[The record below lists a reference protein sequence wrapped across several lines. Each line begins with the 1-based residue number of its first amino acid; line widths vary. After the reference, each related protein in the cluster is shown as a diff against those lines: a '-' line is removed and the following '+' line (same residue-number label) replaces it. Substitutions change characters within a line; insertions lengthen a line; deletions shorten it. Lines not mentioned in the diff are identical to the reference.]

1 MKTMKFLIHNSKF
14 IIATAFVA
22 LCIACTPTPVDES
35 KLFITE
41 EQAQALIEQ
50 GTLINLEDL
59 KDTASIFVSE
69 KGNFLSDTTLYRT
82 RATKDGKNYLFSID
96 TIPASVT
103 PIYIRG
109 RVTTDD
115 YAGNF
120 YKAMCIQQIVDG
132 EQQALRI
139 SVDAGSIGGLYQLG
153 QEILIRVDGL
163 AIGRYANQP
172 QLCLPSYN
180 NNIYANNAEQKI
192 GWAPGRIP
200 MAIFNART
208 KCIGKP
214 DTSQLVYDEYN
225 ITDFT
230 SILNLQEARNWDA
243 KLVRLKNVHYTGQ
256 YFTTSGTGKCTTGDP
271 EEDSNANVFAPTTN
285 NIGYPQTRVIEDANG
300 KKTGVSASEYAKFAY
315 FYLPGADKNGVD
327 NCSNYVGDV
336 IGILGF
342 YNDNAKYDP
351 AYDDWSISI
360 RSLDD
365 LQLYQDINGN
375 KILDENERSASNLW
389 PRIEYTK

>member
-1 MKTMKFLIHNSKF
+1 MKKIFY
-14 IIATAFVA
+14 IALAA
-22 LCIACTPTPVDES
+22 LCIACTPNPVDES
-35 KLFITE
+35 KLFLSE
-41 EQAQALIEQ
+41 EQANELISQ
-50 GTLINLEDL
+50 GTLLTLQEF
-59 KDTASIFVSE
+59 KDTYMSE
-69 KGNFLSDTTLYRT
+69 KGNYLNDTTLYRT

-96 TIPASVT
+96 TIPTATT
-103 PIYIRG
+103 PVYIRG

-120 YKAMCIQQIVDG
+120 YKVLCIQQIVNG

-180 NNIYANNAEQKI
+180 NNVYANNAEQKI

-200 MAIFNART
+200 IAIFKART
-208 KCIGKP
+208 KCIGQP
-214 DTSQLVYDEYN
+214 DVDKLIYDEYQ
-225 ITDFT
+225 ISDFT
-230 SILNLQEARNWDA
+230 SVLNLQETRKWDA
-243 KLVRLKNVHYTGQ
+243 KLVRIKNVHYTGE
-256 YFTTSGTGKCTTGDP
+256 FFESNGSVSKCSLGDP
-271 EEDSNANVFAPTTN
+271 EEDGNANVFAPTTN
-285 NIGYPQTRVIEDANG
+285 NIGYPQGRVIADANG
-300 KKTGVSASEYAKFAY
+300 KKTAVSSSEYAKFAH
-315 FYLPGADKNGVD
+315 FYLPGADKNGIT
-327 NCSNYVGDV
+327 NCANYVGDV

-342 YNDNAKYDP
+342 YSDNAKYDP
-351 AYDDWSISI
+351 ASDDWAITI

-365 LQLYQDINGN
+365 LQLYDADG
-375 KILDENERSASNLW
+375 NLW

>member
-1 MKTMKFLIHNSKF
+1 MKKSIFNISKLSLLL
-14 IIATAFVA
+14 V
-22 LCIACTPTPVDES
+22 LCFGFMLSCTPSAIDES
-35 KLFITE
+35 SLFLTE
-41 EQAQALIEQ
+41 DQADELISQ
-50 GTLINLEDL
+50 GTLLTLEQF
-59 KDTASIFVSE
+59 KDSFMTE
-69 KGNFLSDTTLYRT
+69 KGNYLSDTTLYRT

-96 TIPASVT
+96 TIPVYDK

-132 EQQALRI
+132 EQQALRLSI
-139 SVDAGSIGGLYQLG
+139 DAGSVGGLYQIG

-200 MAIFNART
+200 IAIFRART
-208 KCIGKP
+208 TCINKP
-214 DTSQLVYDEYN
+214 DVSKLVYDEYEIKEFTKVLN
-225 ITDFT
+225 I
-230 SILNLQEARNWDA
+230 QETRKWDA
-243 KLVRLKNVHYTGQ
+243 KLVRIKNVHYTGE
-256 YFTTSGTGKCTTGDP
+256 YYESNGTVSKCSTGNP
-271 EEDSNANVFAPTTN
+271 EDDGNANVFAPTTN
-285 NIGYPQTRVIEDANG
+285 NIGYPQGRVIADSKGN
-300 KKTGVSASEYAKFAY
+300 KTVISSSEYAKFAY
-315 FYLPGADKNGVD
+315 FYLPGADKNGIA
-327 NCSNYVGDV
+327 NCPKYVGDV
-336 IGILGF
+336 VGILG
-342 YNDNAKYDP
+342 YYSDNARYDP
-351 AYDDWSISI
+351 ASDDWAISI

-365 LQLYQDINGN
+365 LQLYHDANGN
-375 KILDENERSASNLW
+375 NLTDDDERTAENLW

>member
-1 MKTMKFLIHNSKF
+1 MKKSIFNISKLSLLL
-14 IIATAFVA
+14 V
-22 LCIACTPTPVDES
+22 LCFGFMLSCTPSAIDES
-35 KLFITE
+35 SLFLTE
-41 EQAQALIEQ
+41 DQADELISQ
-50 GTLINLEDL
+50 GTLLTLEQF
-59 KDTASIFVSE
+59 KDSFMTE
-69 KGNFLSDTTLYRT
+69 KGNYLSDTTLYRT

-96 TIPASVT
+96 TIPVSDK

-132 EQQALRI
+132 EQQALRLSI
-139 SVDAGSIGGLYQLG
+139 DAGSVGGLYQIG

-200 MAIFNART
+200 IAIFRART
-208 KCIGKP
+208 TCINKP
-214 DTSQLVYDEYN
+214 DVSKLVYDEYEIKEFTKVLN
-225 ITDFT
+225 I
-230 SILNLQEARNWDA
+230 QETRKWDA
-243 KLVRLKNVHYTGQ
+243 KLVRIKNVHYTGE
-256 YFTTSGTGKCTTGDP
+256 YYESNGAVSKCSTGNP
-271 EEDSNANVFAPTTN
+271 EDDGNANVFAPTTN
-285 NIGYPQTRVIEDANG
+285 NIGYPQGRVIADSKGN
-300 KKTGVSASEYAKFAY
+300 KTVISSSEYAKFAY
-315 FYLPGADKNGVD
+315 FYLPGADKNGIA
-327 NCSNYVGDV
+327 NCPKYVGDV
-336 IGILGF
+336 VGILG
-342 YNDNAKYDP
+342 YYSDNARYDP
-351 AYDDWSISI
+351 ASDDWAISI

-365 LQLYQDINGN
+365 LQLYHDANGN
-375 KILDENERSASNLW
+375 NLTDDDERTDENLW

>member
-1 MKTMKFLIHNSKF
+1 MKTMKFIIHNSYLAF
-14 IIATAFVA
+14 ARTIATKFMIAITLVA
-22 LCIACTPTPVDES
+22 LCIACTPNPVDES
-35 KLFITE
+35 KLFLTDT
-41 EQAQALIEQ
+41 QADELIAQ
-50 GTLINLEDL
+50 GTLLTLQEF
-59 KDTASIFVSE
+59 KDTYMTE

-96 TIPASVT
+96 TIPVSET
-103 PIYIRG
+103 PVYIRG

-132 EQQALRI
+132 KQQALRL
-139 SVDAGSIGGLYQLG
+139 SVDAGSIGGLYQIG
-153 QEILIRVDGL
+153 QEILIRIDGL

-214 DTSQLVYDEYN
+214 DISKLVYDELK
-225 ITDFT
+225 ITEFT
-230 SILNLQEARNWDA
+230 SVLNLQETRKWDA
-243 KLVRLKNVHYTGQ
+243 KLVRIKDVHYTGQ

-271 EEDSNANVFAPTTN
+271 EVDQNANVFAPTTN
-285 NIGYPQTRVIEDANG
+285 NIGFPQTRVIEDANG
-300 KKTGVSASEYAKFAY
+300 NKTGISASEYAKFAY
-315 FYLPGADKNGVD
+315 FYIPGADQNGTA
-327 NCSNYVGDV
+327 NCTKYVGDV
-336 IGILGF
+336 VGILGF
-342 YNDNAKYDP
+342 YSDNAKYDP

-365 LQLYQDINGN
+365 LQLFDANG
-375 KILDENERSASNLW
+375 NLW

>member
-1 MKTMKFLIHNSKF
+1 MKTMKFIIHNSYLAF
-14 IIATAFVA
+14 ARTIATKFMIAITLVA
-22 LCIACTPTPVDES
+22 LCIACTPNPVDES
-35 KLFITE
+35 KLFLTDT
-41 EQAQALIEQ
+41 QADELIAQ
-50 GTLINLEDL
+50 GTLLTL
-59 KDTASIFVSE
+59 QQFKDSFMSE
-69 KGNFLSDTTLYRT
+69 KGNYLSDTTLYRT

-96 TIPASVT
+96 TIPVSET
-103 PIYIRG
+103 PVYIRG

-132 EQQALRI
+132 KQQALRL
-139 SVDAGSIGGLYQLG
+139 SVDAGSIGGLYQIG
-153 QEILIRVDGL
+153 QEILIRIDGL

-214 DTSQLVYDEYN
+214 DISKLVYDELK
-225 ITDFT
+225 ITEFT
-230 SILNLQEARNWDA
+230 SVLNLQETRKWDA
-243 KLVRLKNVHYTGQ
+243 KLVRIKGVHYTGQ

-271 EEDSNANVFAPTTN
+271 EVDQNANVFAPTTN
-285 NIGYPQTRVIEDANG
+285 NIGFPQTRVIEDANG
-300 KKTGVSASEYAKFAY
+300 NKTGISASEYAKFAY
-315 FYLPGADKNGVD
+315 FYIPGADQNGTA
-327 NCSNYVGDV
+327 NCPKYVGDV
-336 IGILGF
+336 VGILGF
-342 YNDNAKYDP
+342 YSDNAKYDP

-365 LQLYQDINGN
+365 LQLFDANG
-375 KILDENERSASNLW
+375 NLW

>member
-1 MKTMKFLIHNSKF
+1 MKKSIFNISKLSLLL
-14 IIATAFVA
+14 V
-22 LCIACTPTPVDES
+22 LCFGFMLSCTPSAIDES
-35 KLFITE
+35 SLFLTE
-41 EQAQALIEQ
+41 DQADELISP
-50 GTLINLEDL
+50 GTLLTLEQF
-59 KDTASIFVSE
+59 KDSFMTE
-69 KGNFLSDTTLYRT
+69 KGNYLSDTTLYRT

-96 TIPASVT
+96 TIPVSDK

-132 EQQALRI
+132 EQQALRLSI
-139 SVDAGSIGGLYQLG
+139 DAGSVGGLYQIG

-200 MAIFNART
+200 IAIFRART
-208 KCIGKP
+208 TCINKP
-214 DTSQLVYDEYN
+214 DVSKLVYDEYEIKEFTKVLN
-225 ITDFT
+225 I
-230 SILNLQEARNWDA
+230 QETRKWDA
-243 KLVRLKNVHYTGQ
+243 KLVRIKNVHYTGE
-256 YFTTSGTGKCTTGDP
+256 YYESNGTVSKCSTGNP
-271 EEDSNANVFAPTTN
+271 EDDGNANVFAPTTN
-285 NIGYPQTRVIEDANG
+285 NIGYPQGRIIADSQGNKTVI
-300 KKTGVSASEYAKFAY
+300 SSSEYAKFAY
-315 FYLPGADKNGVD
+315 FYLPGADKNGIA
-327 NCSNYVGDV
+327 NCPKYVGDV
-336 IGILGF
+336 VGILG
-342 YNDNAKYDP
+342 YYSDNARYDP
-351 AYDDWSISI
+351 ASDDWAISI

-365 LQLYQDINGN
+365 LQLYHDANGN
-375 KILDENERSASNLW
+375 NLTDDDERTAENLW

>member
-1 MKTMKFLIHNSKF
+1 MKKSIFNISKLSLILVLFFGFMLS
-14 IIATAFVA
+14 
-22 LCIACTPTPVDES
+22 CTPSAIDES
-35 KLFITE
+35 SLFLTE
-41 EQAQALIEQ
+41 DQADELISQ
-50 GTLINLEDL
+50 GTLLTLEQF
-59 KDTASIFVSE
+59 KDSFMTE
-69 KGNFLSDTTLYRT
+69 KGNYLSDTTLYRT

-96 TIPASVT
+96 TIPVSDK

-132 EQQALRI
+132 EQQALRLSI
-139 SVDAGSIGGLYQLG
+139 DAGSVGGLYQIG

-200 MAIFNART
+200 IAIFRART
-208 KCIGKP
+208 TCINKP
-214 DTSQLVYDEYN
+214 DVSKLVYDEYEIKEFTKVLN
-225 ITDFT
+225 I
-230 SILNLQEARNWDA
+230 QETRKWDA
-243 KLVRLKNVHYTGQ
+243 KLVRIKNVHYTGE
-256 YFTTSGTGKCTTGDP
+256 YYESNGTVSKCSTGNP
-271 EEDSNANVFAPTTN
+271 EDDGNANVFAPTTN
-285 NIGYPQTRVIEDANG
+285 NIGYPQGRIIADSKGNKTVI
-300 KKTGVSASEYAKFAY
+300 SSSEYAKFAY
-315 FYLPGADKNGVD
+315 FYLPGADKNGIA
-327 NCSNYVGDV
+327 NCPKYVGDV
-336 IGILGF
+336 VGILG
-342 YNDNAKYDP
+342 YYSDNAP
-351 AYDDWSISI
+351 ASDDWAISI

-365 LQLYQDINGN
+365 LQLYHDANGN
-375 KILDENERSASNLW
+375 NLTDDDERTAENLW

>member
-1 MKTMKFLIHNSKF
+1 MKKILYFAIM
-14 IIATAFVA
+14 A
-22 LCIACTPTPVDES
+22 LCIACTPNPVDET
-35 KLFITE
+35 KLFLTD
-41 EQAQALIEQ
+41 AQADELIAQ
-50 GTLINLEDL
+50 GTLLELDQL
-59 KDTASIFVSE
+59 KDTIYGYMTE

-96 TIPASVT
+96 TIPTSAT
-103 PIYIRG
+103 PVYIRG

-132 EQQALRI
+132 KQQALRL
-139 SVDAGSIGGLYQLG
+139 SVDAGSIGGLYQIG

-200 MAIFNART
+200 MAIFKART
-208 KCIGKP
+208 QCIGKP
-214 DTSQLVYDEYN
+214 EVSKLVYDTMTIEE
-225 ITDFT
+225 FT
-230 SILNLQEARNWDA
+230 SILDLQETRKLDA
-243 KLVRLKNVHYTGQ
+243 KLVRIKNVHYTGY
-256 YFTTSGTGKCTTGDP
+256 YFTTSGTAKCTTGNP
-271 EEDSNANVFAPTTN
+271 EDDTNANVFAPTTE
-285 NIGYPQTRVIEDANG
+285 NIGYPQSRVIEDANG
-300 KKTGVSASEYAKFAY
+300 NKTAVSSSEYAKFAH
-315 FYLPGADKNGVD
+315 FYIPGADKNGTT
-327 NCSNYVGDV
+327 NCANYVGDV
-336 IGILGF
+336 VGILGF
-342 YNDNAKYDP
+342 YSDNAKYDP
-351 AYDDWSISI
+351 ASDDWSISI

-365 LQLYQDINGN
+365 LQLYQDLNSN
-375 KILDENERSASNLW
+375 KMLDENEKIDANLW

>member
-1 MKTMKFLIHNSKF
+1 MKKILYFAIL
-14 IIATAFVA
+14 A
-22 LCIACTPTPVDES
+22 LCIACTPNPVDET
-35 KLFITE
+35 KLFLTD
-41 EQAQALIEQ
+41 AQADELIAQ
-50 GTLINLEDL
+50 GTLLTLQEF
-59 KDTASIFVSE
+59 KDTYMTE

-96 TIPASVT
+96 TIPTSAT
-103 PIYIRG
+103 PVYIRG

-132 EQQALRI
+132 KQQALRL
-139 SVDAGSIGGLYQLG
+139 SVDAGSIGGLYQIG

-214 DTSQLVYDEYN
+214 DVSKLVYDEYS
-225 ITDFT
+225 IKEFT
-230 SILNLQEARNWDA
+230 SVLNIRATRTWDA
-243 KLVRLKNVHYTGQ
+243 KLVRIKNVHFTGQ

-271 EEDSNANVFAPTTN
+271 ENDENANVFAPTTN
-285 NIGYPQTRVIEDANG
+285 NIGYPQGRVIEDAYGN
-300 KKTGVSASEYAKFAY
+300 KTAVSSSEYAKFAY
-315 FYLPGADKNGVD
+315 FYIPGADQNGVA
-327 NCSNYVGDV
+327 NCTNYVGDV
-336 IGILGF
+336 VGILGF
-342 YNDNAKYDP
+342 YSDNAKYDP

-365 LQLYQDINGN
+365 LQLY
-375 KILDENERSASNLW
+375 DEDGNLW

>member
-1 MKTMKFLIHNSKF
+1 MKKSIFNISKLSLLL
-14 IIATAFVA
+14 V
-22 LCIACTPTPVDES
+22 LCFGFMLSCTPSAIDES
-35 KLFITE
+35 NLFLTE
-41 EQAQALIEQ
+41 DQADELISQ
-50 GTLINLEDL
+50 GTLLTLEQF
-59 KDTASIFVSE
+59 KDSFMTE
-69 KGNFLSDTTLYRT
+69 KGNYLSDTTLYRT

-96 TIPASVT
+96 TIPVYDK

-132 EQQALRI
+132 EQQALRLSI
-139 SVDAGSIGGLYQLG
+139 DAGSVGGLYQIG

-200 MAIFNART
+200 IAIFRART
-208 KCIGKP
+208 TCINKP
-214 DTSQLVYDEYN
+214 DVSKLVYDEYEIKEFTRVLN
-225 ITDFT
+225 I
-230 SILNLQEARNWDA
+230 QETRKWDA
-243 KLVRLKNVHYTGQ
+243 KLVRIKNVHYTGE
-256 YFTTSGTGKCTTGDP
+256 YYESNGTVSKCSTGNP
-271 EEDSNANVFAPTTN
+271 EDDGNANVFAPTTN
-285 NIGYPQTRVIEDANG
+285 NIGYPQGRIIADSKGNKTVI
-300 KKTGVSASEYAKFAY
+300 SSSEYAKFAY
-315 FYLPGADKNGVD
+315 FYLPGADKNGIA
-327 NCSNYVGDV
+327 NCPKYVGDV
-336 IGILGF
+336 VGILG
-342 YNDNAKYDP
+342 YYSDNARYDP
-351 AYDDWSISI
+351 ASDDWAISI

-365 LQLYQDINGN
+365 LQLYHDANGN
-375 KILDENERSASNLW
+375 NLTDDDERTAENLW